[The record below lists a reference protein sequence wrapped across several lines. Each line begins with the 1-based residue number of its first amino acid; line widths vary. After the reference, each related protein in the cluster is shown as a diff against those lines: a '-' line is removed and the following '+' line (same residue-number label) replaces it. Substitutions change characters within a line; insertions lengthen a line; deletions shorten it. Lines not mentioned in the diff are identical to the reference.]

1 MALSGWRNRAPSQ
14 LLWPGNLFG
23 RVDHDARKQMR
34 SVVRGAYSLRD
45 AVPPRP
51 HANSAIDE
59 LATARLRLDENLMAM
74 SSHGMGST
82 RNPKIS
88 RCDANVGH
96 LSNQAFHFYLINK
109 SRQL

>member
-1 MALSGWRNRAPSQ
+1 
-14 LLWPGNLFG
+14 
-23 RVDHDARKQMR
+23 MR

-96 LSNQAFHFYLINK
+96 LSNQAFHFCLINK
-109 SRQL
+109 SRQRRPCLLAYDGSRSRCR